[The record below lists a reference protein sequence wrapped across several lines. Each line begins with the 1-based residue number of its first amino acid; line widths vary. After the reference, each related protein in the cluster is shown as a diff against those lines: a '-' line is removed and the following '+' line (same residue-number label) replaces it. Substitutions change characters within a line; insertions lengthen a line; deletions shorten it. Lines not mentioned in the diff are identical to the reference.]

1 VHAALNLY
9 AVAPDAFG
17 DEARD
22 LAGAF
27 AAYAGVAV
35 ANMHLYDG
43 AKQLAEHMQTAM
55 RSRAVIDQAKAI
67 LMAQRHCT
75 AEEAF
80 DVLIGLSQS
89 SHRKLRE
96 VAQALVDATSGRG

>member
-1 VHAALNLY
+1 
-9 AVAPDAFG
+9 
-17 DEARD
+17 
-22 LAGAF
+22 
-27 AAYAGVAV
+27 
-35 ANMHLYDG
+35 
-43 AKQLAEHMQTAM
+43 MQTAM
-55 RSRAVIDQAKAI
+55 RSRAVIDQAKGI
-67 LMAQRHCT
+67 VMAQRHCT